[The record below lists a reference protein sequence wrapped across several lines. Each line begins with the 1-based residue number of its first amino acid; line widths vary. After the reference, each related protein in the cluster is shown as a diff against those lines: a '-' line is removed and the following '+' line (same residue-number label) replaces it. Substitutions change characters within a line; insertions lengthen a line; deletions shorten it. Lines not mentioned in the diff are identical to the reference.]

1 MKLWIVACAILL
13 LANLSVAQDQPPPA
27 SEPNSVTVPAA
38 IDHNRVVINADMPL
52 PNGSTER
59 VRAWMDNGD
68 PDLSLSRRLATL
80 LGLAVSC
87 NEKECSSPAPREMII
102 GGMKIPLSGVRQATI
117 PLKPVNAA
125 SKLAPG
131 MGVEINLPASIL
143 RHYDVLVD
151 FPGLKFSIGA
161 PAHSIFEGPTAKS
174 R

>member
-1 MKLWIVACAILL
+1 MKFYIAACVSFV
-13 LANLSVAQDQPPPA
+13 LSGLIRAQEKPAVA

-102 GGMKIPLSGVRQATI
+102 
-117 PLKPVNAA
+117 
-125 SKLAPG
+125 
-131 MGVEINLPASIL
+131 
-143 RHYDVLVD
+143 
-151 FPGLKFSIGA
+151 
-161 PAHSIFEGPTAKS
+161 
-174 R
+174 